1 MVISPLTTGGKSRP
15 PDSLLTADSP
25 SLAQER
31 EVWVLAGVAHHVPRL
46 EVLAG
51 GDHQPLPP
59 HLRLALGW
67 PAGGTTACN
76 TGGVSYFQILEE
88 NLRSLSSY
96 FI

>member
-15 PDSLLTADSP
+15 PDSLPAADSP
-25 SLAQER
+25 TPAQER
-31 EVWVLAGVAHHVPRL
+31 EVVVLAGVAHHVPRL
-46 EVLAG
+46 ELLAG

-88 NLRSLSSY
+88 DLRSLPSY